1 MAMAVASRSTERSQ
15 FSLGKMLS
23 IYVMET
29 RCELLKVLR
38 MPAYAIPTLAFP
50 AIFYL
55 LFGVVMGKAS
65 VAGSTNL
72 ASYLLATYGAFGVIG
87 AALFNFGVSVAIE
100 RGQGWML
107 LKKASP
113 MPIGAYFTAKMI
125 VSLGFSLLVV
135 AILQTLGVLL
145 GGVDLGA
152 GVLVTMTGILVLGAI
167 PFCAMGLLIG
177 YAAGPN
183 SAPAIVN
190 IIYLP
195 MAFASGLW
203 IPMTALPDFME
214 RIARFLPAFHLG
226 QLALKPLGADAGD
239 PIWQH
244 TLYLVVFTVVCLAGA
259 GLAYRLDEDKTHG

>member
-1 MAMAVASRSTERSQ
+1 MKAATSDLESSSRFTFGQMATVYVA
-15 FSLGKMLS
+15 
-23 IYVMET
+23 ET
-29 RCELLKVLR
+29 RCELLKVWR
-38 MPAYAIPTLAFP
+38 MPSYSIPTLAFP
-50 AIFYL
+50 AMFYL
-55 LFGVVMGKAS
+55 LFGVVMGKAA
-65 VAGSTNL
+65 VTGGSNL
-72 ASYLLATYGAFGVIG
+72 GTYLLATYGAFGVIG

-113 MPIGAYFTAKMI
+113 MPVGAYFAAKMI
-125 VSLGFSLLVV
+125 VSLVFSLLVV
-135 AILQTLGVLL
+135 AILQTLGLTL
-145 GGVDLGA
+145 GGVTQEA
-152 GVLVTMTGILVLGAI
+152 GVLASMTGILVLGAV

-203 IPMTALPDFME
+203 IPIHALPDFMATM
-214 RIARFLPAFHLG
+214 ARFLPAYHLG
-226 QLALKPLGADAGD
+226 QLALKPLGADIGD

-244 TLYLVVFTVVCLAGA
+244 VIYLAVFTTACLAGA
-259 GLAYRLDEDKTHG
+259 VLAYRLDEDKTYG

>member
-1 MAMAVASRSTERSQ
+1 MIAATDDLQSTR
-15 FSLGKMLS
+15 FSLGQTAA
-23 IYVMET
+23 IYLAET

-38 MPAYAIPTLAFP
+38 MPSYSIPTLAFP
-50 AIFYL
+50 AMFYL
-55 LFGVVMGKAS
+55 LFGVVMGKAT
-65 VAGSTNL
+65 VGAGSDL
-72 ASYLLATYGAFGVIG
+72 ATYLLATYGAFGVIG

-113 MPIGAYFTAKMI
+113 MPVGAYFAAKMI
-125 VSLGFSLLVV
+125 VSLIFSLIVILL
-135 AILQTLGVLL
+135 LQTLGLTL
-145 GGVDLGA
+145 GGVTEGLS
-152 GVLVTMTGILVLGAI
+152 VLASMTVILVLGAI

-203 IPMTALPDFME
+203 IPINALPDLMG
-214 RIARFLPAFHLG
+214 RIARFLPAYHLG
-226 QLALKPLGADAGD
+226 QLGLKPLGADIGD
-239 PIWQH
+239 PVWQH
-244 TLYLVVFTVVCLAGA
+244 VVYLTLFTVVCLTGA
-259 GLAYRLDEDKTHG
+259 VLAYRLDEDKTYG